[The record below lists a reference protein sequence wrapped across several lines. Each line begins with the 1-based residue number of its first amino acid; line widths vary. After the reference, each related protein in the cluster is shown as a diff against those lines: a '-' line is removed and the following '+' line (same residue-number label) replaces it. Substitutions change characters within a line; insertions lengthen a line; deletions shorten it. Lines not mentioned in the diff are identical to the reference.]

1 MIKSRGYR
9 IEMGEIESV
18 LHDHPDLII
27 SAVVPIPDV
36 ENTNLIHAFVVS
48 NNASPRNGEKLDE
61 KAVKKFCSKFLPRYM
76 IPTFITFLSEL
87 PETHNGKVYKER
99 LKELAN
105 NR

>member
-9 IEMGEIESV
+9 IELEEIESV
-18 LHDHPDLII
+18 LHNHPDII
-27 SAVVPIPDV
+27 RSAVVAVPDI

-48 NNASPRNGEKLDE
+48 NNDSPRNGEKLDE
-61 KAVKKFCSKFLPRYM
+61 KAVKNFCSKSLPRYM
-76 IPTFITFLSEL
+76 IPTFITFLSDL
-87 PETHNGKVYKER
+87 PETHNGKINKTR